1 MIIEEILLGK
11 DEVDKKKKIEENI
24 GKEVIL
30 NDDHFLWKHG
40 VLGKEKGI
48 EGGGIKFEPSE
59 GRYQL
64 MLTNKEK
71 ILLAYDDLIQLL
83 ILTPYLKL

>member
-1 MIIEEILLGK
+1 MKVEEILLGK

-59 GRYQL
+59 GRYKL
-64 MLTNKEK
+64 ILTNKKE
-71 ILLAYDDLIQLL
+71 ILLA
-83 ILTPYLKL
+83 